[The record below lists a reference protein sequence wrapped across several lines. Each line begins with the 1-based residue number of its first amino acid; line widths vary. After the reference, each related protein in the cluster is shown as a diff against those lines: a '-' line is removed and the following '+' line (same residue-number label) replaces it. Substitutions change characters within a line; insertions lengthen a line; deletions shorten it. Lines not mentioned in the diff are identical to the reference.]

1 MQWMKAEFSRR
12 RMHEKFHERSHEK
25 MEMEDPDP
33 VISLFYIWQFLTPA
47 VISSEGKWI
56 FSYKDTEPSFR
67 SRDGCLVADGASGTE
82 GRSFYRVCRLG
93 DFCWQ

>member
-33 VISLFYIWQFLTPA
+33 VSYTHLDVYKRQIQGYAEGLT
-47 VISSEGKWI
+47 EGMVE
-56 FSYKDTEPSFR
+56 DPE
-67 SRDGCLVADGASGTE
+67 SRDYYCEVIQDEAGKMNKMAVSYTHLDVYKRQIS
-82 GRSFYRVCRLG
+82 
-93 DFCWQ
+93 W